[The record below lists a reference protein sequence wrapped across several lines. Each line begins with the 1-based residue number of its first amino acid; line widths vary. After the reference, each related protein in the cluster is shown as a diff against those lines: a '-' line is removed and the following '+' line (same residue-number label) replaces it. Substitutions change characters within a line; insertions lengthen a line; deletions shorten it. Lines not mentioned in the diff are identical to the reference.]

1 MKIKDLILSLI
12 IVTLSC
18 SNMNFSSE
26 AYEINPGT
34 CDYKNNEPLPD
45 NELKS
50 SEKILL
56 TYNEVCSCRDYYGV
70 PHTCYFSPY
79 TDPFNSC
86 FAKCLYEAGN

>member
-1 MKIKDLILSLI
+1 MKTKDLILSFLI
-12 IVTLSC
+12 VVISC
-18 SNMNFSSE
+18 SNMNTPSAK
-26 AYEINPGT
+26 AYEL
-34 CDYKNNEPLPD
+34 E
-45 NELKS
+45 S

-56 TYNEVCSCRDYYGV
+56 AYNEVCSCRDYYGV

>member
-12 IVTLSC
+12 VFILSC
-18 SNMNFSSE
+18 SNMRMPLAK
-26 AYEINPGT
+26 AYEL
-34 CDYKNNEPLPD
+34 E
-45 NELKS
+45 S

-56 TYNEVCSCRDYYGV
+56 AYAEVCSCRDHYGV